1 VQLGTYSE
9 LLQQGVNFAKL
20 IKDESDETAKQSPT
34 IANGHSKMDYTA
46 ISNNNEIM
54 AIGNLL

>member
-1 VQLGTYSE
+1 MQLGTYSE
-9 LLQQGVNFAKL
+9 LLQHGVNFATL
-20 IKDESDETAKQSPT
+20 IKDESDEASKQSPT

-46 ISNNNEIM
+46 ISNNNDMM